1 MDSIVSLRDGD
12 LVTPAAGLLTLFLE
26 PKSRR
31 AFQTR
36 TFRRLVQMLAAQ
48 ILNEPPEIDP
58 ATGEWVEASYRVA
71 TQQLGNL
78 FDRWRERRWL
88 RARELRGRSRN
99 KKVYEVT
106 PLGAAELMTLIC
118 RSEEALRANHA
129 DRLLSALFVVDAFPL
144 EMIRRQ
150 MPEIDQYLGTD
161 DRIGAADWR
170 VTSMKERWDIA
181 LAARI
186 TELHEMTGVIQPI
199 TTTVATHA
207 PHLKGLDLAAAARQV
222 TVKGSGRHVR
232 YFYGTP
238 PREVPLPKEAD
249 VYLPSLF
256 PYRRQRDRRL
266 SHEVGLEPLLNL
278 YREFQHDF
286 VAWHLFEGIGQI
298 RRLYLGWIDSLQA
311 TRKLIA
317 TWKT

>member
-1 MDSIVSLRDGD
+1 
-12 LVTPAAGLLTLFLE
+12 
-26 PKSRR
+26 
-31 AFQTR
+31 
-36 TFRRLVQMLAAQ
+36 
-48 ILNEPPEIDP
+48 
-58 ATGEWVEASYRVA
+58 
-71 TQQLGNL
+71 
-78 FDRWRERRWL
+78 
-88 RARELRGRSRN
+88 
-99 KKVYEVT
+99 
-106 PLGAAELMTLIC
+106 
-118 RSEEALRANHA
+118 LRANHA